1 MKVSDSLSY
10 DWLSSGHSSR
20 FAGSNPRNDTSS
32 GLDRTDLDTKDEGQS
47 LLQPTRQED
56 HYHLK
61 VPSRL
66 VPPWEGWK
74 PDSNFLHE
82 LHKWNIANKD
92 RKLPAVLAKVNSI
105 LESKPVQAALEFI
118 PSSPFPAKP
127 LVKTIVSLIQL
138 GIVSDISS
146 QTPCHL
152 PILISRPP
160 RKFLRRGMTSMILR
174 IRWLLISP
182 TWPQYLVTLE
192 VVS

>member
-1 MKVSDSLSY
+1 MIAYRTIGCHQDTHRALQVQIHEMTLRVGWIEQIWTLKMRVSLC
-10 DWLSSGHSSR
+10 
-20 FAGSNPRNDTSS
+20 SNLP
-32 GLDRTDLDTKDEGQS
+32 E
-47 LLQPTRQED
+47 ED

-118 PSSPFPAKP
+118 PSSPFPARP

-152 PILISRPP
+152 PILIYRPP
-160 RKFLRRGMTSMILR
+160 RKFLRQGMTSMILR

-182 TWPQYLVTLE
+182 TWP
-192 VVS
+192 